1 MLSIHRHV
9 LKKALDTIMNYW
21 YLWPLGLFASLL
33 GNGSEFQMLTNQY
46 ELVNN
51 QEGLVSALREKLLTP
66 TDTLIRSLQSWSFD
80 QTIVALIVLAIFI
93 GLAWLS
99 ISSVAGLVI
108 GINKAQNDER
118 SSFKDLLL
126 MGTKNFWPTFGYLAV
141 AKLVT
146 GIIITIIFA
155 PVIAASYKAGYMFFN
170 GLLILSSIIIIIPA
184 AIIINFITKFAI
196 ASYLIDKTEFT
207 ASWKHAWQLFKSH
220 WLIVIEQAL
229 ILLAINLLIGLLV
242 IIVFFI
248 IFGPFF
254 LLGSVTAGGFFPLI
268 LFGVLLVGLII
279 VTLGSGL
286 ASFQYS
292 AWTIL
297 YLHLNEN
304 SSYTAKIV
312 RLFTKLFT
320 K

>member
-51 QEGLVSALREKLLTP
+51 QEGLVSVLREKLLTP
-66 TDTLIRSLQSWSFD
+66 TDTLIKAFQSWSFD
-80 QTIVALIVLAIFI
+80 QTIVALIVLAIFVA
-93 GLAWLS
+93 LAWLS
-99 ISSVAGLVI
+99 VSSVAGLVI
-108 GINKAQNDER
+108 GINKAQNEER
-118 SSFKDLLL
+118 STFKELLL
-126 MGTKNFWPTFGYLAV
+126 AGTKKFWPTFGYLAV
-141 AKLVT
+141 AKIIT
-146 GIIITIIFA
+146 GFIITIIFA

-170 GLLILSSIIIIIPA
+170 GLLVLSSILIIIPA
-184 AIIINFITKFAI
+184 AIVINFLTKFAI
-196 ASYLIDKTEFT
+196 ASYLINKTEFT
-207 ASWKHAWQLFKSH
+207 ASWKHAWQLFKNH

-254 LLGSVTAGGFFPLI
+254 LLGSVTAGGFFPLV

-286 ASFQYS
+286 ASYQYS

-297 YLHLNEN
+297 YLHLTEN

-312 RLFTKLFT
+312 RLFTKLFN